1 MKITVTY
8 DVDEEMIEIIEE
20 LLKNYKPDD
29 FKNQDDREVFLTDIA
44 YNLMFESSLLEE
56 PVNRMLEE
64 YLKQKGWIK

>member
-29 FKNQDDREVFLTDIA
+29 FKNQDDREVFLADIA